1 MKRIIIL
8 ASMARKIYLR
18 GGLGVGAF
26 QRIYGG
32 RKRNGSAPPHF
43 CKSSG
48 GVARHILQQLQ
59 TMNIVDLDVK
69 GYVLLVLTILF
80 SFEMF

>member
-1 MKRIIIL
+1 MQYNQDCHNFPFFKFFVKI
-8 ASMARKIYLR
+8 ASMARKIYMR
-18 GGLGVGAF
+18 GGLGVGGF

-48 GVARHILQQLQ
+48 GIARHILQQLQ
-59 TMNIVDLDVK
+59 TMNIVDFEAK
-69 GYVLLVLTILF
+69 G
-80 SFEMF
+80 